1 MSEGAQ
7 DSIFL
12 PIWAVNDYGRRV
24 RPTWVL
30 IRAYLGSE
38 RASEQT
44 TKNAPTP
51 QGHLERMVK

>member
-1 MSEGAQ
+1 MFEGAQ

-30 IRAYLGSE
+30 IRAYLGSGQ
-38 RASEQT
+38 ASEQT
-44 TKNAPTP
+44 TKNAPP
-51 QGHLERMVK
+51 QEHLELMVK